1 VCSSDLATVDDIN
14 TAFGLGAVA
23 ALLGTRF
30 VASQES
36 NAHDIYK
43 QALIDADADATVRS
57 LCFDGVW
64 PDAPHR
70 TLKNSTYRM
79 WDAAGRPS
87 AGARPGEGDIV
98 VRTDEGM
105 SLPRYSMALA
115 GRGMTG
121 EPEATALYAG
131 TGVGSITDCPP
142 AAQIIADMVE
152 GLSAR
157 QAG

>member
-1 VCSSDLATVDDIN
+1 
-14 TAFGLGAVA
+14 
-23 ALLGTRF
+23 
-30 VASQES
+30 
-36 NAHDIYK
+36 
-43 QALIDADADATVRS
+43 
-57 LCFDGVW
+57 
-64 PDAPHR
+64 
-70 TLKNSTYRM
+70 
-79 WDAAGRPS
+79 
-87 AGARPGEGDIV
+87 
-98 VRTDEGM
+98 
-105 SLPRYSMALA
+105 LPRYSMALA